1 MIDLKVGD
9 GFPDFTLPDHRG
21 SPKALSGF
29 MKPSPM
35 DEKMGFLDGY
45 PLILV
50 FSRGFFCPR
59 DGEQMRGLV
68 GFQNE
73 LKVNYGKLVVV
84 SADPS
89 MVSAAFRTG
98 LGADWPFLCDEKR
111 EVIKRIG
118 ILDETEGEYA
128 YRSRPFTFVLRP
140 DLTIHEIYD
149 GWFFVGRPTIE
160 ELRNDLRHSMRTNSN
175 YGYEAFDT
183 PEAKSI
189 RIPQQEWQDGTPL
202 LGANGMEVASGV
214 VKSFDLGAGN
224 GEISRDDEDG
234 RAGEDVFFNF
244 TAIPGEGYRTIR
256 PGTPVKFEVVN
267 HPKGPTARNV
277 QTDEIGA
284 SRTHNGVSPGTS
296 RQGGR
301 EA

>member
-1 MIDLKVGD
+1 MINLKVGD

-21 SPKALSGF
+21 SPKTLSGF
-29 MKPSPM
+29 TKPTPM
-35 DEKMGFLDGY
+35 DETMGFLDGY

-59 DGEQMRGLV
+59 DGEQMRGHV

-73 LKVNYGKLVVV
+73 LKVSYCKLAVV

-89 MVSAAFRTG
+89 MVSAAFRAG
-98 LGADWPFLCDEKR
+98 LGADWSFLCDEKR

-140 DLTIHEIYD
+140 DLTIHKVYD

-160 ELRNDLRHSMRTNSN
+160 ELRHDLRDIMQTNSN

-189 RIPQQEWQDGTPL
+189 RIPQQEWADGAPL
-202 LGANGMEVASGV
+202 LGANGLEVASGV
-214 VKSFDLGAGN
+214 IRVFDHGTGN
-224 GEISRDDEDG
+224 GEISREDG
-234 RAGEDVFFNF
+234 SAGGAVFFNF
-244 TAIPGEGYRTIR
+244 TAIPGEGYRIIR
-256 PGTPVKFEVVN
+256 PGTPVRFEVVDGVT
-267 HPKGPTARNV
+267 GPTARNV
-277 QTDEIGA
+277 QKDETGA
-284 SRTHNGVSPGTS
+284 SRADKGVPPGAPRQEGS
-296 RQGGR
+296 R
-301 EA
+301 A